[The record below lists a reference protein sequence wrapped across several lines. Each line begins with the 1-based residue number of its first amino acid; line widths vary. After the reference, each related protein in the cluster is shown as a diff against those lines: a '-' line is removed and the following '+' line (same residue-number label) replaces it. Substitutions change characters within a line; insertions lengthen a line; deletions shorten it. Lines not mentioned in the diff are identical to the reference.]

1 MSDSPATIRR
11 ARLEEAPAL
20 GAFGV
25 RLALQHQGY
34 DAQHF
39 FIFGADEATFT
50 DYYAEQLLRDDV
62 AILVAEIEGR
72 IVGYVYTRI
81 EPASIEALSDTS
93 GWIHDIFLDESARGH
108 GLGKALLEA
117 AINALRELGAN
128 TLMLAV
134 SPKNETARRLFE
146 KQGFRLTML
155 LMTRNLGSLST
166 QDR

>member
-11 ARLEEAPAL
+11 ATLNDAPAI
-20 GAFGV
+20 GALGV
-25 RLALQHQGY
+25 RLALQHHGY
-34 DAQHF
+34 DAQRF
-39 FIFGADEATFT
+39 FIFGADETTFT
-50 DYYAEQLLRDDV
+50 DYFAEQLQRDDV
-62 AILVAEIEGR
+62 AILVAEIESQ
-72 IVGYVYTRI
+72 IVGFVFTRI
-81 EPASIEALSDTS
+81 EPASIEALSDVS

-134 SPKNETARRLFE
+134 SPKNETARRVFE

-155 LMTRNLGSLST
+155 LMTLNLDSPST
-166 QDR
+166 KAR